1 MALVHEG
8 HPVLR
13 QVKRANGEVTPHG
26 EGDVT
31 LDPLELLRASGE
43 DEAIT
48 QTELEAGLRGDL
60 PEVWNRGVGILLLGI
75 DADMEGSLGVGADSR
90 RLGGEEGAPQ
100 VQWGST
106 KTKTKKQS
114 KTHCELVSADE
125 TPKKREKSPK
135 KELLGERGDGDHDV
149 ANEVIGGEAVLVQHL
164 EGEEDA
170 VLVRED
176 VELDKHKNIEIE
188 VKHKREKRIRI
199 GYGFIPGGI
208 QVLGNS
214 LGLPGCLPNLRQR
227 QRKRERERDREWL
240 G

>member
-1 MALVHEG
+1 
-8 HPVLR
+8 
-13 QVKRANGEVTPHG
+13 
-26 EGDVT
+26 
-31 LDPLELLRASGE
+31 
-43 DEAIT
+43 
-48 QTELEAGLRGDL
+48 
-60 PEVWNRGVGILLLGI
+60 
-75 DADMEGSLGVGADSR
+75 
-90 RLGGEEGAPQ
+90 
-100 VQWGST
+100 
-106 KTKTKKQS
+106 
-114 KTHCELVSADE
+114 LVSADE